1 MKRKKDE
8 DKGREKEPTTVPS
21 DHKDSPSLPEHAYMR
36 GNNNRNGNGKETGM
50 ENQRGKDT
58 GMQDNPTIPTLS
70 DQKKPPFPTERKAH
84 PQTTRKKE
92 EQTFSLLPK
101 GESLPSPSGN
111 DFSLS
116 LLLKK
121 NQLPKS
127 KKTPLPLAK
136 NRASFSLLPKEL
148 PSLPQK
154 TTTSL
159 SPPLKTKQRPDD
171 KPIHTLPRHDRGA

>member
-1 MKRKKDE
+1 
-8 DKGREKEPTTVPS
+8 
-21 DHKDSPSLPEHAYMR
+21 
-36 GNNNRNGNGKETGM
+36 M

-58 GMQDNPTIPTLS
+58 GMQATPTIPTLS
-70 DQKKPPFPTERKAH
+70 DQKKPPFPAERKKH

-121 NQLPKS
+121 ANCRSPKR
-127 KKTPLPLAK
+127 PP
-136 NRASFSLLPKEL
+136 SLLPKAVL
-148 PSLPQK
+148 HFPYCQKNSLPCRRK
-154 TTTSL
+154 NNVSL
-159 SPPLKTKQRPDD
+159 PTAENKIT
-171 KPIHTLPRHDRGA
+171 PR

>member
-1 MKRKKDE
+1 MKT
-8 DKGREKEPTTVPS
+8 KEVKRNQLPSPPTIRTP
-21 DHKDSPSLPEHAYMR
+21 LPYRNMSHMQ

-58 GMQDNPTIPTLS
+58 GMQATPTTPTLS
-70 DQKKPPFPTERKAH
+70 DQKKPFFPTERKKH

-121 NQLPKS
+121 PIAEVQKDSPPSCQKPCIIFPTA
-127 KKTPLPLAK
+127 KRTP
-136 NRASFSLLPKEL
+136 FSAAEK
-148 PSLPQK
+148 
-154 TTTSL
+154 TTSL
-159 SPPLKTKQRPDD
+159 SLPLKTK
-171 KPIHTLPRHDRGA
+171 

>member
-1 MKRKKDE
+1 MKTKE
-8 DKGREKEPTTVPS
+8 EKRNQQPSPPTIRTP
-21 DHKDSPSLPEHAYMR
+21 LPYRNMSHMQE
-36 GNNNRNGNGKETGM
+36 NNKRNGNGKETGM
-50 ENQRGKDT
+50 KNQRGKDT

-70 DQKKPPFPTERKAH
+70 DQKKPPFPAERKAH

-92 EQTFSLLPK
+92 EQTFSFLPK

-121 NQLPKS
+121 ANCRSP

-136 NRASFSLLPKEL
+136 NHASFSLLPKEL

-154 TTTSL
+154 KQRL
-159 SPPLKTKQRPDD
+159 SPHR
-171 KPIHTLPRHDRGA
+171 